1 MGQNAAHVLGG
12 ELGVFVNEI
21 EADRPTV
28 DDWQRMAQLK
38 SSVAS
43 IADVVQAQ
51 RFREGFLIAL
61 DGDAIRAAVV
71 FAAEMPQRLQ
81 RADFVDRLTNGGLVQ
96 TVLEAGIEADLE
108 MGRSDFLHHS
118 DRHSL

>member
-1 MGQNAAHVLGG
+1 LGQNAAHVLGG
-12 ELGVFVNEI
+12 ELGVLVDEI
-21 EADRPTV
+21 ETDRPAV

-38 SSVAS
+38 SGVAL

-51 RFREGFLIAL
+51 RFRDGFLIAL

-81 RADFVDRLTNGGLVQ
+81 RADFVDRLTNGGSSRLCSRRASKQ
-96 TVLEAGIEADLE
+96 ILRWGEATSFTIRIVSA
-108 MGRSDFLHHS
+108 
-118 DRHSL
+118 